1 MGLGVLATDV
11 VQTVSQWVGIAA
23 GLATVFALAPAL
35 IAIFYQVRQA
45 RFASNIDNLWKLDD
59 KWQAADMLSA
69 RKAVASGLVQNKL
82 NGLDDQIHDVLNFFE
97 WVGSLVHKGAL
108 DVDGAWNN
116 FSTWAVGYWLALSD
130 CKWIDKNR
138 HDKAVW
144 SEYERLEAELVRLEA
159 DKKGWTDD
167 AVRSDYKRDRP
178 EFLARE
184 STLVLITVP

>member
-1 MGLGVLATDV
+1 LGALATDV
-11 VQTVSQWVGIAA
+11 VQTVSLWVGIAA

-35 IAIFYQVRQA
+35 IAIYFQVQQA
-45 RFASNIDNLWKLDD
+45 RFASNVDNLWKLDD

-69 RKAVASGLVQNKL
+69 RRAVATGLVQNQL
-82 NGLDDQIHDVLNFFE
+82 SGLDDQIHDVLNFFE

-116 FSTWAVGYWLALSD
+116 FSTWAVGYWAALSD

-144 SEYERLEAELVRLEA
+144 SEYERLEAEFVQLEA
-159 DKKGWTDD
+159 HKKGWTPD
-167 AVRSDYKRDRP
+167 AVLSDYKKDRP
-178 EFLARE
+178 GFLTRE
-184 STLVLITVP
+184 STLKVTTVP